1 MSGGSRNLYI
11 FFAVACLTGY
21 VWLYFAATAEKS
33 TRTSSPVEMC
43 LIKHVTGIPCPS
55 CGSTRSVVSLI
66 NGDIAGSIH
75 NNPIGIF
82 IAIVLVI
89 FPPWILFDVTA
100 KKQTLYAV
108 YGRMEVFL
116 RKRMVAIPLIIL
128 VLVNWVWNIAKGV

>member
-21 VWLYFAATAEKS
+21 VWLYYAVYAEKS
-33 TRTSSPVEMC
+33 NRSSHIEVC
-43 LIKHVTGIPCPS
+43 LIKHIAGIPCPS
-55 CGSTRSVVSLI
+55 CGSTRSIVSLI

-108 YGRMEVFL
+108 YGCMEDFL